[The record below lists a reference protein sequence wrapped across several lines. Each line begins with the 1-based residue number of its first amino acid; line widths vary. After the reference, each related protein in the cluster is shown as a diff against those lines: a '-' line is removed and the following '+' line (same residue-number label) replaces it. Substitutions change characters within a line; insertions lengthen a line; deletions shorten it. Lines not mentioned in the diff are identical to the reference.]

1 MKKIIAMLL
10 TLSMLVACAACGG
23 KDDTTQTSSQA
34 AESTEAATS
43 TEEATESEAV
53 ESTEESQAASDSTV
67 TYFSVSYGET
77 FDNVASL
84 SAYDDYA
91 GGAYVEYLGAERKIT
106 TMDLSVLEGIT
117 AELANSGLL
126 ELAGQDVYED
136 GEASAS
142 LSVEY
147 ADGTSVTAAF
157 YGTIPQEF
165 IDGFTAMDAYF
176 QTMLADVPVYV
187 PEPMVMGEVNE
198 AVLTEL
204 KGILNE
210 SGIDPLDSIGIT
222 DVPMDEYFG
231 FTLGLTNSEGIV
243 NGTNC
248 TSMIMSVAYS
258 IAIVTVEDA
267 ANIPAVAEDFASN
280 LDWQK
285 WVCVFPTDA
294 LIAQKDN
301 MVLCLMGSDEMY
313 AQSASAIEAAGWTTI
328 QTIANP
334 DM

>member
-23 KDDTTQTSSQA
+23 KDDTTQTSSQV
-34 AESTEAATS
+34 AESTEA
-43 TEEATESEAV
+43 ATESEAV
-53 ESTEESQAASDSTV
+53 ESTEESQVVGDSTV
-67 TYFSVSYGET
+67 TFFSVSYGE
-77 FDNVASL
+77 DYENVASL
-84 SAYDDYA
+84 MAYDDYE
-91 GGAYVEYLGAERKIT
+91 GGVHVEYLGAERKVT
-106 TMDLSVLEGIT
+106 TLDVSVLEGIT
-117 AELANSGLL
+117 AELANSGLV
-126 ELAGQDVYED
+126 ELNGQDVYED
-136 GEASAS
+136 GEANAS
-142 LSVEY
+142 LYIEY
-147 ADGTSVTAAF
+147 ADGNAISASFA
-157 YGTIPQEF
+157 GTIPQEF
-165 IDGFTAMDAYF
+165 IDGFNTMDAYF
-176 QTMLADVPVYV
+176 QTMLADIPVYV
-187 PEPMVMGEVNE
+187 PEPVVMGEVNE
-198 AVLTEL
+198 TVLTEL
-204 KGILNE
+204 GGILNE
-210 SGIDPLDSIGIT
+210 SGLDPLDSIGIT

-248 TSMIMSVAYS
+248 TSMIRSVAYS

-313 AQSASAIEAAGWTTI
+313 AQSARAIEAAGWTTI
-328 QTIANP
+328 QTITNP